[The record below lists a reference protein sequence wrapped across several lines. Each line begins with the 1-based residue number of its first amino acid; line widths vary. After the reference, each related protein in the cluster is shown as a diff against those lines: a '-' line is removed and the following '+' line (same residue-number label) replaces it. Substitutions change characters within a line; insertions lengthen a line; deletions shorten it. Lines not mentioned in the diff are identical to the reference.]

1 MPRTMS
7 ALMQVAAAATVV
19 EPFFAVE
26 FYLPTETLRM
36 WTGNYSLTIGG
47 NVYVGAGDIMSV
59 SEIQETGDIQAA
71 GATLGISGIPS
82 SYLSM
87 ALSTQYQGRACRI
100 YFGIVTSPSDMVE
113 IFSGEIDTMDIDER
127 GDTCT
132 VVVSVENIL
141 VLLERPVV
149 RRFTHEDQQT
159 RYPGDLGLEFVVSL
173 QSKEIFFGRKSA

>member
-7 ALMQVAAAATVV
+7 SLMQAAAAASVV
-19 EPFFAVE
+19 EPFFAIE
-26 FYLPTETLRM
+26 LYLPTQTLRM
-36 WTGNYSLTIGG
+36 WTGNYTITISG
-47 NVYVGAGDIMSV
+47 NAYIGAGDVISV

-71 GATLGISGIPS
+71 GATIGINGIPT

-87 ALSTQYQGRACRI
+87 ALTSQYQGRSCKI
-100 YFGIVTSPSDMVE
+100 FFGVVSSPADMVE
-113 IFSGEIDTMDIDER
+113 VFSGEIDTMDIDEK

-132 VVVSVENIL
+132 IVVTFENVL

-159 RYPGDLGLEFVVSL
+159 RYPGDLGLKFVATL
-173 QSKEIFFGRKSA
+173 QDKEIFFGRKSA